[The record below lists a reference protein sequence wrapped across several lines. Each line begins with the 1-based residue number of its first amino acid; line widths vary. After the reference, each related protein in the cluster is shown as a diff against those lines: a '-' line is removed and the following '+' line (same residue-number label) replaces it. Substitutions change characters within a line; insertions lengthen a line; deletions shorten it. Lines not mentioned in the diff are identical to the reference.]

1 MKLRDNAN
9 ISSLVLGG
17 CGFMGSHLV
26 DGLLDRGYKV
36 KIFDKSK
43 VDTKKINHN
52 ISQID
57 LIRGNF
63 DNKDDLRR
71 AIKDI
76 DYIFHFIGTTLPHS
90 SIQNPIYDF
99 ESNVIATINM
109 LEIAK
114 SANVRKIIFASS
126 GGTIY
131 GIPKQ
136 IPISEDHPTN
146 PICAYGITK
155 LIIEKYLHLY
165 YQLYGLDYISLR
177 FSNAYGERQ
186 NPNGPQGA
194 IAVFLGNI
202 INGHP
207 INIWGDGTAVRD
219 YIYVRD
225 IVLASLKAMEN
236 PAPQYRVLN
245 IGSGIG
251 LSLNELIAALK
262 QTVGK
267 EIQVQYTPGRKIDVP
282 ANVLDITLA
291 QKVLQWKPQ
300 IMIEEGLR
308 KTFQYLKNEKITDPH
323 RNG

>member
-1 MKLRDNAN
+1 
-9 ISSLVLGG
+9 
-17 CGFMGSHLV
+17 
-26 DGLLDRGYKV
+26 
-36 KIFDKSK
+36 
-43 VDTKKINHN
+43 
-52 ISQID
+52 
-57 LIRGNF
+57 
-63 DNKDDLRR
+63 
-71 AIKDI
+71 
-76 DYIFHFIGTTLPHS
+76 
-90 SIQNPIYDF
+90 
-99 ESNVIATINM
+99 M

-131 GIPKQ
+131 GIPQQ

-225 IVLASLKAMEN
+225 IVLACLKAIET